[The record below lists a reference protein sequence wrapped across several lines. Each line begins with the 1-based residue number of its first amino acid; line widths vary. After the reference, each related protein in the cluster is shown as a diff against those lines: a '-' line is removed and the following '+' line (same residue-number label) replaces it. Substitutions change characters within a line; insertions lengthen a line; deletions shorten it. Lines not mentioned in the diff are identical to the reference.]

1 MITYVKGD
9 LFESPAQ
16 TLVNTVNTVGVMGRG
31 VALEFKRIYP
41 KMFEEYRQLCEQ
53 KKLDVGKLHLFK
65 SRHKW
70 ILNFPTKREWRQPSR
85 VEYIKAGLAAFV
97 STYAAAGIRSV
108 AFPPLG
114 CGNGQLDFAKDV
126 QPLMHAY
133 LNPLPIPVFVY
144 PSKPATYDPE
154 HRDAKN
160 VAAWLRAEPAS
171 LAFDEV
177 WADIVAIIEESP
189 DFQTRTE
196 GSCFSVGAVE
206 SPPSL
211 VITAGAK
218 TYRLGHDDLL
228 EFWQQL
234 RQFGFTFRGVAPE
247 HYRLS
252 YLFPLFERLP
262 YVRKVAVSTS
272 PEGLEKKSTS
282 VVALQVVPPSKT
294 DDPDGD
300 LFVPSANAG

>member
-1 MITYVKGD
+1 VITYVKGD

-31 VALEFKRIYP
+31 IALEFKRIYP
-41 KMFEEYRQLCEQ
+41 EMFEEYRRLCEQ
-53 KKLDVGKLHLFK
+53 RKLDIGQLHLFK

-85 VEYIKAGLAAFV
+85 VEYIKAGLSAFV

-114 CGNGQLDFAKDV
+114 CGNGQLDFATDV
-126 QPLMHAY
+126 RPLMETY
-133 LNPLPIPVFVY
+133 LRALPIPVFVY
-144 PSKPATYDPE
+144 PEKPAIHAPE
-154 HRDAKN
+154 HRDAKV
-160 VAAWLRAEPAS
+160 VAEWLRSEPAS
-171 LAFDEV
+171 LSFDEV
-177 WADIVAIIEESP
+177 WADIVETVEESP
-189 DFQTRTE
+189 KFETATE
-196 GSCFSVGAVE
+196 GNPFSVEAVE
-206 SPPSL
+206 DPPTL
-211 VITAGAK
+211 VISAGGK
-218 TYRLGHDDLL
+218 TYRLGHEDLL

-262 YVRKVAVSTS
+262 YVRKVVVSAS
-272 PEGLEKKSTS
+272 PEGLEKKNTS
-282 VVALQVVPPSKT
+282 AVALQVVPPSKT
-294 DDPDGD
+294 DDPVGD
-300 LFVPSANAG
+300 LFVPRVNAG